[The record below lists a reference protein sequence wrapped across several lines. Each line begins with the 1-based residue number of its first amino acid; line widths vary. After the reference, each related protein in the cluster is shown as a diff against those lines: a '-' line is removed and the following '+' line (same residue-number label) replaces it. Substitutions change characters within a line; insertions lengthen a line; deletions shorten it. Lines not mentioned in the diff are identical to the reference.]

1 MNLNETH
8 RKLIEVGEKILK
20 SSRNELYISMR
31 FLDTALSGLSYE
43 MNLSTLY
50 TGTDGIKILYN
61 PRFLTDKYLSDR
73 ILVNRLYMH
82 MILHCIF
89 RHPFNRGKKNEELYN
104 IACDIAV
111 ESIIDSLPFKCLKLT
126 VSDKRVEVYERL
138 RRKLKVLTAEG
149 IYEKLKEENL
159 SVREIAKLQLEF
171 RECDHVFWQNDD
183 DKNNNDNQNDRDN
196 DNNNENNSQN
206 ELSKKW
212 QDISEKTQTNLETLS
227 RDIGDMVGDIISYLK
242 VENRERYNYKRFLEK
257 FVTLSENIHIDDDS
271 YDYIFYTYGL
281 NIYGNMPLIEPLE
294 YKEEKKIEEL
304 VIAID
309 TSESCEGDTIKTF
322 LEETYSILLN
332 NESFFRKFNVHIIQC
347 DAGIQRDFKAQS
359 KEDIERFMDNFQISG
374 MGGTD
379 FRPTFEYVEKL
390 IEEGEFKNLKGL
402 IYFTDGWG
410 VFPKKMPSFETA
422 FVFIDEEYNDKTVP
436 PWALKVVLGKNDIL
450 ERRD

>member
-1 MNLNETH
+1 
-8 RKLIEVGEKILK
+8 
-20 SSRNELYISMR
+20 MR

-171 RECDHVFWQNDD
+171 RECDHVSWQNDD
-183 DKNNNDNQNDRDN
+183 DKNNNDNQ
-196 DNNNENNSQN
+196 
-206 ELSKKW
+206 
-212 QDISEKTQTNLETLS
+212 T
-227 RDIGDMVGDIISYLK
+227 V
-242 VENRERYNYKRFLEK
+242 FFK
-257 FVTLSENIHIDDDS
+257 FFNKSFHL
-271 YDYIFYTYGL
+271 L
-281 NIYGNMPLIEPLE
+281 PLI
-294 YKEEKKIEEL
+294 
-304 VIAID
+304 
-309 TSESCEGDTIKTF
+309 IKF
-322 LEETYSILLN
+322 S
-332 NESFFRKFNVHIIQC
+332 
-347 DAGIQRDFKAQS
+347 G
-359 KEDIERFMDNFQISG
+359 NF
-374 MGGTD
+374 
-379 FRPTFEYVEKL
+379 Y
-390 IEEGEFKNLKGL
+390 
-402 IYFTDGWG
+402 YH
-410 VFPKKMPSFETA
+410 
-422 FVFIDEEYNDKTVP
+422 
-436 PWALKVVLGKNDIL
+436 
-450 ERRD
+450 